1 MTTTTVAMT
10 ESTRPF
16 RPRLL
21 AALLAISLALNF
33 CFIGGAVWTRLSP
46 PQPLSAS
53 ERFQRLGQSLNLTPQ
68 QQVAF
73 DQYVSATLTRGT
85 RVRQA
90 TEPLIDDAWA
100 EIAKPDPDQ
109 AKIQLLLDN
118 FSTQRREVMHEAA
131 SATLS
136 FLATLTPEQKS
147 KFLAEERDRR
157 TALRRRR
164 AEEAH

>member
-53 ERFQRLGQSLNLTPQ
+53 ERFQRLLFGGGPQSHQQTPAAGIGNSHQ
-68 QQVAF
+68 H
-73 DQYVSATLTRGT
+73 
-85 RVRQA
+85 
-90 TEPLIDDAWA
+90 
-100 EIAKPDPDQ
+100 IA
-109 AKIQLLLDN
+109 
-118 FSTQRREVMHEAA
+118 
-131 SATLS
+131 
-136 FLATLTPEQKS
+136 
-147 KFLAEERDRR
+147 
-157 TALRRRR
+157 
-164 AEEAH
+164 